1 MDAVLTCN
9 RSLLRQEALER
20 RNSLSSA
27 DACLWSR
34 RIQAKVLALDCYQAA
49 NAIAIYNPVQN
60 EVDTGSL
67 LDHALASGKKV
78 FLPRWLTHEFGL
90 AQIASRSELAIGR
103 FGISEPIKAL
113 APTDSDTQNLL
124 VFVPGVAFDTR
135 GNRLG
140 RGGGTYDR
148 LLAPL
153 CGRPRFVGLAYEFQI
168 IEAVP
173 AQSWDCAM
181 HCIVTEERTIDCSMN
196 LRRLSAGSTEN

>member
-113 APTDSDTQNLL
+113 AATDSDTQNLL

-181 HCIVTEERTIDCSMN
+181 HCIVTEERTIDCSMS